1 MNDEGGNSTT
11 QHLLTVL
18 VQATAELTQSNQQQ
32 KQAIEQGYKQQ
43 NQKIDL
49 LTDQIGH
56 LTEVVTTGFAE
67 LKESVRQ
74 QSELAQQQS
83 ETAKR
88 QEQNITRLVG
98 IVEALVQPRP

>member
-1 MNDEGGNSTT
+1 MHNEGGNSTT
-11 QHLLTVL
+11 QPLLTVL
-18 VQATAELTQSNQQQ
+18 VQATAELTQSNQ
-32 KQAIEQGYKQQ
+32 QQ

-67 LKESVRQ
+67 LKE
-74 QSELAQQQS
+74 LTQQQS
-83 ETAKR
+83 DTAKR

-98 IVEALVQPRP
+98 IVETLIQQRT

>member
-1 MNDEGGNSTT
+1 MHNEGGNSTT
-11 QHLLTVL
+11 QQLLTVL
-18 VQATAELTQSNQQQ
+18 VQATAELTQSNQ
-32 KQAIEQGYKQQ
+32 QQ

-67 LKESVRQ
+67 LKE
-74 QSELAQQQS
+74 LTQQQS
-83 ETAKR
+83 DTAKR

-98 IVEALVQPRP
+98 IVETLIQQRT

>member
-1 MNDEGGNSTT
+1 M
-11 QHLLTVL
+11 L
-18 VQATAELTQSNQQQ
+18 VQATAELTQSNQ
-32 KQAIEQGYKQQ
+32 QQ

-67 LKESVRQ
+67 LKE
-74 QSELAQQQS
+74 LTQQQS
-83 ETAKR
+83 DTAKR

-98 IVEALVQPRP
+98 IVETLIQQHT

>member
-1 MNDEGGNSTT
+1 MHNEGGNSTT
-11 QHLLTVL
+11 QQLLTVL
-18 VQATAELTQSNQQQ
+18 VQATAELTQSNQ
-32 KQAIEQGYKQQ
+32 QQ

-67 LKESVRQ
+67 LKE
-74 QSELAQQQS
+74 LTQQQS
-83 ETAKR
+83 DTAKR

-98 IVEALVQPRP
+98 IVETLIQQHT

>member
-67 LKESVRQ
+67 LKA
-74 QSELAQQQS
+74 LAQQQS

>member
-1 MNDEGGNSTT
+1 M
-11 QHLLTVL
+11 QQLLTVL
-18 VQATAELTQSNQQQ
+18 VQATAELTQSNQ
-32 KQAIEQGYKQQ
+32 QQ

-67 LKESVRQ
+67 LKE
-74 QSELAQQQS
+74 LTQQQS
-83 ETAKR
+83 DTAKR

-98 IVEALVQPRP
+98 IVETLIQQRT

>member
-1 MNDEGGNSTT
+1 
-11 QHLLTVL
+11 VL
-18 VQATAELTQSNQQQ
+18 VQATAELTQSNQ
-32 KQAIEQGYKQQ
+32 QQ

-67 LKESVRQ
+67 LKE
-74 QSELAQQQS
+74 LTQQQS
-83 ETAKR
+83 DTAKR

-98 IVEALVQPRP
+98 IVETLIQQHT